1 MPRAKQKSDTLSN
14 NKRTWPARTVRD
26 ETAQGFKL
34 DGLVEWVSKAGTGWT
49 LRLVPGEPS
58 RALHA
63 CVKEHLNWSLYVLKA
78 LASDAGRPATLQLYP
93 DRGPGQRYRKGQGK
107 GNDGKGRGKG
117 QPNGRGKGKGRAAP
131 AAAP

>member
-63 CVKEHLNWSLYVLKA
+63 CVKEHLNWSLYGHPPTL
-78 LASDAGRPATLQLYP
+78 SGPRPPAKVPKGT
-93 DRGPGQRYRKGQGK
+93 GQRQ
-107 GNDGKGRGKG
+107 
-117 QPNGRGKGKGRAAP
+117 
-131 AAAP
+131 